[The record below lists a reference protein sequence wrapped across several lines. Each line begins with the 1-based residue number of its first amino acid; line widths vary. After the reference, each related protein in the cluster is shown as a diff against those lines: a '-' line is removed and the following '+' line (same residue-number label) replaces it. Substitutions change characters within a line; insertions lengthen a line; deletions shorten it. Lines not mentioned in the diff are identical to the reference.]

1 MLVLGAATNTSKG
14 DNMATMMDTPWG
26 PALAVEIKEVV
37 REDGILVIRWV
48 RVDDGAVL
56 LELEA

>member
-1 MLVLGAATNTSKG
+1 
-14 DNMATMMDTPWG
+14 MATMMDTPWG

-37 REDGILVIRWV
+37 REDGVLVTRWV
-48 RVDDGAVL
+48 RVDDSAVL